1 MNTTQPFLQQA
12 HDFRDESDAIYNVL
26 STLSDEEFKKETLF
40 KKWTFNDIIG
50 HLHVWNYAANISLVD
65 EDQFNKYSVDALKIL
80 GNGGSI
86 REFEQTILKKINGKD
101 LLMLWKDYY
110 SEVANNFTSADPKK
124 RVKWMGPDMSA
135 RSSITARLME
145 TWSHSQALYDALGI
159 KRENKDR
166 IKNIVVLGNNTFKW
180 CYTVHGKPLPD
191 ETPYLKLTAPSGDVW
206 EFNNKENEN
215 KIEGLAEEFCQ
226 VVAQVRNIKDVNL
239 KVTGEIA
246 NQWMSIAQ
254 CFAGPPEQPP
264 KPGHR
269 RINT

>member
-1 MNTTQPFLQQA
+1 MTDQPPLQQA
-12 HDFRDESDAIYNVL
+12 YDFRDECDAVYDVL
-26 STLSDEEFKKETLF
+26 SSLSNNDFNKETLF

-50 HLHVWNYAANISLVD
+50 HLHVWNYAANISLTNETEFD
-65 EDQFNKYSVDALKIL
+65 KYSIAALKIF
-80 GNGGSI
+80 GNGGSMK
-86 REFEQTILKKINGKD
+86 EFEKTILKEVNGIE
-101 LLMLWKDYY
+101 LLTLWKNYY
-110 SEVANNFTSADPKK
+110 SEVSSNFSTADPKK

-159 KRENKDR
+159 VRENKDR
-166 IKNIVVLGNNTFKW
+166 IKNIVILGNNTFKW
-180 CYTVHGKPLPD
+180 CYTVHGKKVPD
-191 ETPYLKLTAPSGDVW
+191 ETPYLKLAAPSGEVW
-206 EFNNKENEN
+206 EFNNQENEN

-239 KVTGEIA
+239 SVSGEVA

-264 KPGHR
+264 EPGLR
-269 RINT
+269 KISS

>member
-12 HDFRDESDAIYNVL
+12 YDFRDESDAIYNVL

-124 RVKWMGPDMSA
+124 KG
-135 RSSITARLME
+135 
-145 TWSHSQALYDALGI
+145 
-159 KRENKDR
+159 
-166 IKNIVVLGNNTFKW
+166 
-180 CYTVHGKPLPD
+180 
-191 ETPYLKLTAPSGDVW
+191 
-206 EFNNKENEN
+206 
-215 KIEGLAEEFCQ
+215 
-226 VVAQVRNIKDVNL
+226 
-239 KVTGEIA
+239 
-246 NQWMSIAQ
+246 
-254 CFAGPPEQPP
+254 
-264 KPGHR
+264 
-269 RINT
+269 